1 LPKQPFIDR
10 NASAFVARIELSGL
24 AAEILQDGAGFEN
37 RDRPPAW
44 ARRIDNGWN
53 AIVWRDRQNAGA
65 NCSPLEM
72 STGRT
77 TYGSPHSSSMIE
89 IFQPF
94 GVGQ

>member
-1 LPKQPFIDR
+1 MAGMRL
-10 NASAFVARIELSGL
+10 LG
-24 AAEILQDGAGFEN
+24 EIAKN
-37 RDRPPAW
+37 P
-44 ARRIDNGWN
+44 
-53 AIVWRDRQNAGA
+53 GA
-65 NCSPLEM
+65 NCSPFEM